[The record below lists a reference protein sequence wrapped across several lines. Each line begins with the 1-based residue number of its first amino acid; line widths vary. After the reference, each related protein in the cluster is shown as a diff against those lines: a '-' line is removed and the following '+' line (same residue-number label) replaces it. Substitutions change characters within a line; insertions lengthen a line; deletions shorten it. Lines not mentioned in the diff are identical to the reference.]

1 MEVTRFPVIFKDMT
15 DNKKIQFS
23 ALLTPNRSLS
33 AKGFL
38 VLMAVIGGV
47 SFSVGIY
54 FMWLGAWPVFGFFG
68 LDVLLIYWA
77 FKKNFSDSEIRELI
91 EVTDRELVVHRFL
104 PKKPARKYSLNR
116 HWVRLELAEDKAR
129 ELVGALTVHSHGKVI
144 EIASFLG
151 PDERKDFYL
160 VLNRAL
166 GRAGVN

>member
-1 MEVTRFPVIFKDMT
+1 MEVTRFPVIFKEMT

-23 ALLTPNRSLS
+23 AVLMPNRSLS
-33 AKGFL
+33 PKGFL
-38 VLMAVIGGV
+38 ILMVLVGGV

-77 FKKNFSDSEIRELI
+77 FRKNFSDCETRELI
-91 EVTDRELVVHRFL
+91 EITDRDFVVQRFL
-104 PKKPARKYSLNR
+104 PKKPAQKYRLNR

-166 GRAGVN
+166 GRADIS

>member
-23 ALLTPNRSLS
+23 AVLMPNRSLS
-33 AKGFL
+33 PKGFL
-38 VLMAVIGGV
+38 ILMLLVGGV
-47 SFSVGIY
+47 SFSVGVY

-68 LDVLLIYWA
+68 LDVLLLYWA
-77 FKKNFSDSEIRELI
+77 FKKSFSDCETCELI
-91 EVTDRELVVHRFL
+91 EITDRDLVVQRFL
-104 PKKPARKYSLNR
+104 PKKPARQYRLNR

-166 GRAGVN
+166 GRADIS